1 MSEIKQEY
9 KDKILQTLS
18 EFINEFVKEDT
29 VEGAETLIDDLSL
42 NLQDVVFDA
51 GLDSE
56 CEEPQLISDELKQAA
71 EDYKRLL
78 DSGDF

>member
-18 EFINEFVKEDT
+18 EFISEFVKEDT
-29 VEGAETLIDDLSL
+29 VEGTQTLIDDLSHD
-42 NLQDVVFDA
+42 LQAAVFVA

-78 DSGDF
+78 DGGDF